1 MWVGRRVAY
10 WKSSWDVFQ
19 NFTVV
24 CRFSL
29 LNVPSDIPFLNK
41 CLPICSE
48 YINYLLSFIPF
59 IMDVRERI
67 SFKPYLNAVFQYF
80 RIERKPHLNYCQM
93 SKRFK
98 YKNVN
103 PIKADWQCCV
113 WNRNSVENI
122 HLNRRLILK
131 ITITKTFRDLR
142 TSSSVD
148 RSPRVSTSSGLWI
161 PCHIRLFSFSCEK

>member
-1 MWVGRRVAY
+1 MSPSLLIKKFSNSTNIFPSVCFFIFVVAVVVNCVL
-10 WKSSWDVFQ
+10 VFQ

-29 LNVPSDIPFLNK
+29 LNVPSDMPFLNK

-103 PIKADWQCCV
+103 PIKAD
-113 WNRNSVENI
+113 
-122 HLNRRLILK
+122 
-131 ITITKTFRDLR
+131 
-142 TSSSVD
+142 
-148 RSPRVSTSSGLWI
+148 
-161 PCHIRLFSFSCEK
+161 